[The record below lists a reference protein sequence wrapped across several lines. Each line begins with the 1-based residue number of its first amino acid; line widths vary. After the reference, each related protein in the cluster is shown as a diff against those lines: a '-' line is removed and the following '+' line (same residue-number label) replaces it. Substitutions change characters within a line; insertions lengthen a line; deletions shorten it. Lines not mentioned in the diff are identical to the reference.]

1 MRTRI
6 VLLTAAVTLALAAG
20 AGAGNDLKGVT
31 RVRPVNDK
39 AASLLADAQQKSET
53 VRNLI
58 KQLDKGDVV
67 AFVQVASPT
76 EEGPQSTTRFVGVSK
91 LARFVLIQVAECEAP
106 CRWAELL
113 GHELQH
119 VNEVAALPGIADDV
133 DLQRFLVQTGYRDTS
148 SARGYETMAARQAER
163 NVRRDI
169 RAISSP
175 TQ

>member
-1 MRTRI
+1 MRSRTL
-6 VLLTAAVTLALAAG
+6 LLTTAVTLALAAG
-20 AGAGNDLKGVT
+20 AEAGSNLKGVT

-67 AFVQVASPT
+67 AFVQVVSPA
-76 EEGPQSTTRFVGVSK
+76 ERGPQSTMRFVGASK

-106 CRWAELL
+106 CRRAELL

-119 VNEVAALPGIADDV
+119 VNEVAASSWITDDHE
-133 DLQRFLVQTGYRDTS
+133 LQRLLMLRGYLDS
-148 SARGYETMAARQAER
+148 GSARGYETAAAMQAER
-163 NVRRDI
+163 NVRREV
-169 RAISSP
+169 RGISSP
-175 TQ
+175 AQ